1 MRTSDLMEQGEIK
14 EEIREKR
21 ERRDRIKIKK

>member
-14 EEIREKR
+14 GEIREKR